1 MRHFIPTYDGRGVV
15 ALFEEGDGLTCSP
28 WVRSIPE
35 AENSLQ
41 KLRRDA
47 WDSCV
52 DVFLEM
58 ANDMA
63 EAIARAAELRARSNQ
78 AARTAELADVV
89 RAA

>member
-1 MRHFIPTYDGRGVV
+1 MTRHFIPTYDGRGIV
-15 ALFEEGDGLTCSP
+15 ALFEERGGGITCRP
-28 WVRSIPE
+28 WIRSIPE
-35 AENSLQ
+35 AESAMQ
-41 KLRRDA
+41 KIRRDA

-63 EAIARAAELRARSNQ
+63 DALTFAAELRAE
-78 AARTAELADVV
+78 AEAKR